1 MILARMWEARVASG
15 GLDDAV
21 AWLYDVVV
29 PRALAEP
36 GCLDA
41 EVFRSAGEPPRVV
54 LVTRWDGPTGWTEGD
69 APPGVLARADAWTFE
84 QVPPPLR

>member
-1 MILARMWEARVASG
+1 MILARMWEARVVSG
-15 GLDDAV
+15 RLDEAV
-21 AWLYDVVV
+21 GWLRDVVV

-41 EVFRSAGEPPRVV
+41 EVFRAADEPPRVV
-54 LVTRWDGPTGWTEGD
+54 LVTRWDGPTGWIEGE

-84 QVPPPLR
+84 LVPPAS